1 MFLFRMWHPTCSLI
15 WQCLQPS
22 PASRQSR
29 AECFGVELPVCSSC
43 TLSEALVSCN
53 YFWVSLWLL
62 FAFLYHSAFYL
73 RIFNYPTFIAEHL
86 ETSIL
91 KCILGLSSEA
101 GIRTIPPVP
110 YSYFSIVFWSLALF
124 PVCVCLMSFKKIGF
138 TNIMFQ

>member
-1 MFLFRMWHPTCSLI
+1 MFLFRMCHPSCSLI

-22 PASRQSR
+22 PASRQSC
-29 AECFGVELPVCSSC
+29 AECFGLELPVCSSC

-73 RIFNYPTFIAEHL
+73 KIFNYPTLIAEHL

-91 KCILGLSSEA
+91 KCILRLSSEA
-101 GIRTIPPVP
+101 RIRTILPIFPLC
-110 YSYFSIVFWSLALF
+110 FSHLHCF
-124 PVCVCLMSFKKIGF
+124 PMCVCLVSFEKIGF